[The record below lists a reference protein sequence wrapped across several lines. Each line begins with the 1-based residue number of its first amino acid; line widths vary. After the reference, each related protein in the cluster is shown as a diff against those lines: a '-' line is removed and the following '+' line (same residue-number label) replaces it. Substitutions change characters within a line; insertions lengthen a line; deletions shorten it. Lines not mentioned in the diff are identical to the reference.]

1 MTDPLAIDSA
11 WLAANPL
18 PVHGDGTTKD
28 SRGRVLI
35 VGGSRSVPGA
45 VRLTAEAALRAG
57 AGKVRVATIGEAST
71 LLGLLVPEAGIV
83 PLPAGPDGDIASD
96 AADELAQIAEGVDA
110 VVIGPGIVDED
121 VAARLIDAIGRR
133 MSSDG
138 MLLIDAAAIA
148 ALARLDTASIRAR
161 LIVTPHHGEMAALT
175 GQSLETIVA
184 DPIGIA
190 TRTAEERHAVV
201 ALKGSTTIVAA
212 PGQAALR
219 FGGGGIG
226 MATGGSGDVLAGAIA
241 ALSARGTDA
250 AVAAG
255 WGVWLHG
262 QAGRRAATTHG
273 PIGFLARELSAEL
286 PRLLPQ

>member
-1 MTDPLAIDSA
+1 MSNPIAIDSA

-57 AGKVRVATIGEAST
+57 AGKVRVATIAEAST
-71 LLGLLVPEAGIV
+71 MLGLLVPEAGIV
-83 PLPAGPDGDIASD
+83 PLPAGPDGDIADD
-96 AADELAQIAEGVDA
+96 AADELAQVAEGVDA
-110 VVIGPGIVDED
+110 VVIGPGIVNED
-121 VAARLIDAIGRR
+121 VAARLIDVIARR
-133 MSSDG
+133 MSSDA

-148 ALARLDTASIRAR
+148 ALARLDTGPTSPR
-161 LIVTPHHGEMAALT
+161 LILTPHHGEMAALT
-175 GQSLETIVA
+175 GQSVETIVD
-184 DPIGIA
+184 DPIGVA
-190 TRTAEERHAVV
+190 TRVAEERRAVV

-212 PGQAALR
+212 PGTTPLR

-250 AVAAG
+250 TVAAG